1 MPHRFAA
8 LAAACMLASMGM
20 APTASGQPDPVP
32 PPSPVQPAA
41 SPTPPIAEGAVPS
54 GSPGLL
60 QTPDGWRIEVAAK
73 NETQV
78 PVAPLT
84 TAVSS
89 REYLVGGTFF
99 ASVTGPGTTE
109 LEGGVLKA
117 GYQIG
122 CGILADEVEF
132 KPEIGVGFAVP
143 FDVIDAEVAL
153 GGEVDLLPGE
163 VNIVDVAEKKFT
175 GTETRVTV
183 TGLRVKF
190 DKCVGQSFIRSYAI
204 VSVSTKDTEDVITYT
219 GVTKVV

>member
-1 MPHRFAA
+1 M
-8 LAAACMLASMGM
+8 LAAMGM

-99 ASVTGPGTTE
+99 ASVTGSGTTE